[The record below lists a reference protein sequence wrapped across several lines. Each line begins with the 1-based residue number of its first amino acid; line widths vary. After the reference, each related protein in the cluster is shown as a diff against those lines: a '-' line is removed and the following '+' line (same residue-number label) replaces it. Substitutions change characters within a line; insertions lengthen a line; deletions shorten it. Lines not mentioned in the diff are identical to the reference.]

1 MSSNSEGTIKVT
13 LVRSWIGRK
22 ADQEATARSLKLR
35 KLNQTVEL
43 PNTPTVRGM
52 VAKIQHLVK
61 VEETGA

>member
-1 MSSNSEGTIKVT
+1 MSSNTQGTIKVT

-22 ADQEATARSLKLR
+22 ADQEATARALKLR

-43 PNTPTVRGM
+43 PDTPTVRGM

>member
-22 ADQEATARSLKLR
+22 ADQEATARALKLR

-52 VAKIQHLVK
+52 VAKIRHLVK
-61 VEETGA
+61 VEESGA

>member
-1 MSSNSEGTIKVT
+1 MSSNTQGTIKVT

-22 ADQEATARSLKLR
+22 SDQEATARSLKLR

-43 PNTPTVRGM
+43 PDTPTVRGM

-61 VEETGA
+61 VEEPGA